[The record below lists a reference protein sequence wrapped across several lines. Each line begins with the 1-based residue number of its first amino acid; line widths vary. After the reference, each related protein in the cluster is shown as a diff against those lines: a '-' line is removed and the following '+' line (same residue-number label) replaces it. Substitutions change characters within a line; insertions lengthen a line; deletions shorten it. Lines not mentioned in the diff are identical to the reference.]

1 MKSKTSLK
9 IQKKQR
15 RHNRVRA
22 KVFGTPAMPRLS
34 VFKSINYIYAQLIDD
49 ENHRTLVAFSE
60 AKLPVLKEKTSAK
73 IKKAFEV
80 GRQLAF
86 LAKKNGIQKV
96 VFDRGGYRYHGRIK
110 SLADGAR
117 EGGLIF

>member
-9 IQKKQR
+9 IKKRQR
-15 RHNRVRA
+15 RRGRVRA
-22 KVFGTPAMPRLS
+22 KVFGTSSVPRLS

-49 ENHRTLVAFSE
+49 ENQRTLAAFSE
-60 AKLPVLKEKTSAK
+60 VKLPVLKEKISGK
-73 IKKAFEV
+73 INKAFEV
-80 GRQLAF
+80 GKQLGI

-117 EGGLIF
+117 EGGLKF